1 MDLYLD
7 SVDLKEIEEAFQ
19 LGFLK
24 GLTTTPTFMHRHG
37 ITDIDGAIVKLSG
50 MVPEIQVEALGET
63 HDEII
68 NEAHRLLEL
77 PLKSKPVFKIPVST
91 IGLQACNTLAKE
103 GHKVNVHLI
112 YTLNQAYMAMAAGAA
127 YVCPLAGRLQDQGH
141 DAITLYEQ
149 AAGIVAKYNYDTKI
163 MFSSVRYPEHVRQAM
178 LAGVHVCTAPWS
190 VIKRLCDNELTAVGS
205 SQFFEHTKL
214 MTLKVK
220 DVLGDA
226 NPTCQ
231 LSDTV
236 TQAMIKM
243 TESKLGSVTL
253 LDANGGVAGIF
264 TDGDIRRKLQEV
276 GHSLLEKKLSDVDY
290 TAAPITVNASSL
302 LFEAVNIFNER
313 EVDNII
319 VVENNTPVGTLD
331 IQDLVKMGLLG

>member
-68 NEAHRLLEL
+68 AEAHRLLEL

-91 IGLQACNTLAKE
+91 IGLQACSTLAKE

-141 DAITLYEQ
+141 DAIALYEQ
-149 AAGIVAKYNYDTKI
+149 AANLVSKYNYDTKI

-205 SQFFEHTKL
+205 SQFFEHTRL

-220 DVLGDA
+220 DVLGGA

-236 TQAMIKM
+236 IQAMVKM
-243 TESKLGSVTL
+243 TESKLGSVTIVN
-253 LDANGGVAGIF
+253 DSGHVAGIF

-276 GHSLLEKKLSDVDY
+276 GNSLLEKKLAELDF
-290 TAAPITVNASSL
+290 TTTPITVNAESL
-302 LFEAVNIFNER
+302 LVEAVNIFNER
-313 EVDNII
+313 KIDNII
-319 VVENNTPVGTLD
+319 VVENNTPAGILD

>member
-37 ITDIDGAIVKLSG
+37 ITDIDAAIVKLSG
-50 MVPEIQVEALGET
+50 MVPEIQVEALGES

-68 NEAHRLLEL
+68 QEAYRLLAL

-149 AAGIVAKYNYDTKI
+149 AANIVSKYNYDTKI

-178 LAGVHVCTAPWS
+178 LAGVHVCTAPWG

-236 TQAMIKM
+236 TQAMVKM

-253 LDANGGVAGIF
+253 VDANGTIAGIF

-276 GHSLLEKKLSDVDY
+276 GHALLEKKLADVDY
-290 TAAPITVNASSL
+290 STAPITVNAESL
-302 LFEAVNIFNER
+302 LFEAVNIFNEK

-319 VVENNTPVGTLD
+319 VVENNTPVGILD

>member
-63 HDEII
+63 HEEII
-68 NEAHRLLEL
+68 AEAHRLLEL

-149 AAGIVAKYNYDTKI
+149 AASLVSKYNYDTKI

-178 LAGVHVCTAPWS
+178 LAGVHVCTAPWG

-231 LSDTV
+231 LSDSV
-236 TQAMIKM
+236 TQAMVKM

-253 LDANGGVAGIF
+253 VDASGGIAGIF
-264 TDGDIRRKLQEV
+264 TDGDIRRKLQEL
-276 GHSLLEKKLSDVDY
+276 GHSLLEKKLSEVDY
-290 TAAPITVNASSL
+290 TASPITVNAESL

-313 EVDNII
+313 EVDNIV
-319 VVENNTPVGTLD
+319 VVENNTPVGILD